1 MHLRH
6 GRGPRLLLTEDLKMQ
21 LVIKIL
27 FTLAPVLI
35 ILNVRSRK
43 ATVGD
48 SLYVSVQT

>member
-1 MHLRH
+1 M
-6 GRGPRLLLTEDLKMQ
+6 LLTEDLKMQ

-35 ILNVRSRK
+35 ILNVRSMK
-43 ATVGD
+43 TTVGD

>member
-1 MHLRH
+1 M
-6 GRGPRLLLTEDLKMQ
+6 LLTEDLKMQ